1 MADTAK
7 IEKRIE
13 DLKKKFQA
21 AVKEQTEG
29 DPSSKEKVRRVRK
42 RLKRAQRKL
51 RKIRAAEARRAASGK
66 AKEQAAS

>member
-1 MADTAK
+1 MANTAK

-21 AVKEQTEG
+21 VKEQSKD
-29 DPSSKEKVRRVRK
+29 DPSSKEKARRVRK

-51 RKIRAAEARRAASGK
+51 RKIRAAEAKRAASGK
-66 AKEQAAS
+66 PKKEATS

>member
-21 AVKEQTEG
+21 AVKEQSEG
-29 DPSSKEKVRRVRK
+29 DPFSKEKVRRVRK

-51 RKIRAAEARRAASGK
+51 REVRAAEARRTASAKAGK
-66 AKEQAAS
+66 ETPS